1 MKDIKDF
8 YILGLPIETEIGLVR
23 FLKVKEYP
31 DYHGDL
37 QLMSLNKNNLI
48 YNLSKTNKSGSN
60 TELINLIR
68 QEDSFFKTVV
78 SIPELSLAYA
88 RVFERVFVEDDVIPK
103 LTEDN
108 FDYYRKLVLVMNC
121 NKEEIV
127 NPNPEIQRAIERSKR
142 VKSQEG
148 ESLHFS
154 DIVTSVVGFNGLS
167 YADINE
173 FTIYQL
179 YMTFHRIG
187 QFKNYDTTTLFKTAF
202 EKVDIDSWSKH
213 IDLFAEEKH
222 FVTEQQF
229 KKSVGSL
236 FDE

>member
-1 MKDIKDF
+1 MKDMKEF
-8 YILGLPIETEIGLVR
+8 YILGLPIETELGLVR
-23 FLKVKEYP
+23 FLKVREYP

-37 QLMSLNKNNLI
+37 QIMSLNKDNLI
-48 YNLSKTNKSGSN
+48 YNLTMTNKAGSN
-60 TELINLIR
+60 TELINLIKN
-68 QEDSFFKTVV
+68 EANFFKTIV

-88 RVFERVFVEDDVIPK
+88 RVFERVFVEDDGIPK

-108 FDYYRKLVLVMNC
+108 FEFYRKLVLTMNC
-121 NKEEIV
+121 TKEEIV

-148 ESLHFS
+148 EPLHFS
-154 DIVTSVVGFNGLS
+154 DIVTSVATSGIS
-167 YADINE
+167 YAEINE
-173 FTIYQL
+173 YTIYQL

-202 EKVDIDSWSKH
+202 DKVDIDSWSKH

-222 FVTEQQF
+222 FVSQEQF
-229 KKSVGSL
+229 KKSTGKV